1 MNRISLIAA
10 AAVIAGTSAATAQE
24 TVFTGTDVVEERN
37 EALREDIAEDF
48 ERDTQ
53 IGNEGRQL
61 GFSGSLAL
69 RASASNGNT
78 ESTDIGIGAN
88 YSWFDGTNGFGLQLS
103 YRYGEDEG
111 VTVEESLLYDL
122 EYTRDFNP
130 RFFAFAKLQG
140 SVDEFSSYETDTF
153 VGVGLGY
160 RVISTPDVQ
169 WSVQA
174 GPGYRVA
181 ELDDVIDRDFEE
193 SALSVSSNYSARIT
207 EGVVFSN
214 DTDVIASD
222 SDTVVFNDLGI
233 NYAIG
238 TDGLALRTSVQTE
251 YHTDPVPGREDTDN
265 TFGLSLVYSFD

>member
-1 MNRISLIAA
+1 MQRISFIAV
-10 AAVIAGTSAATAQE
+10 AAVIASAGIAQAQD
-24 TVFTGTDVVEERN
+24 TVFTGTDTVEDRN
-37 EALREDIAEDF
+37 EALREDIEEDF
-48 ERDTQ
+48 ERDTR
-53 IGNEGRQL
+53 IGNEGRSL
-61 GFSGSLAL
+61 GFSGSIAL
-69 RASASNGNT
+69 RASASDGNT
-78 ESTDIGIGAN
+78 DTAAIGLGAN
-88 YSWFDGTNGFGLQLS
+88 YTWFDGANGFGVQLS
-103 YRYGEDEG
+103 YSYAEDEG
-111 VTVEESLLYDL
+111 VTTEESLLYDL

-140 SVDEFSSYETDTF
+140 SLDEFSSYETDTF
-153 VGVGLGY
+153 LGVGVGY
-160 RVISTPDVQ
+160 RVISTPDTQ

-193 SALSVSSNYSARIT
+193 SAIAVSSN
-207 EGVVFSN
+207 FSSRFNESVLFTN

-222 SDTVVFNDLGI
+222 SDTVVYNDLGV

-251 YHTDPVPGREDTDN
+251 YHTDPVPGRKDTDN

>member
-1 MNRISLIAA
+1 MHRISFIAA
-10 AAVIAGTSAATAQE
+10 AAVIASAGAAVAQD
-24 TVFTGTDVVEERN
+24 TVFTGTDTVEDRN
-37 EALREDIAEDF
+37 EALREDIEEDF

-53 IGNEGRQL
+53 IGNEGREL
-61 GFSGSLAL
+61 GFTGSVAL
-69 RASASNGNT
+69 RASASDGNT
-78 ESTDIGIGAN
+78 DTGTIGLGAN
-88 YSWFDGTNGFGLQLS
+88 YSWFDGTNGFGVQLS
-103 YRYGEDEG
+103 YSYAEDEG
-111 VTVEESLLYDL
+111 ETTEESLLYDL
-122 EYTRDFNP
+122 EYTRDFTP

-140 SVDEFSSYETDTF
+140 SLDEFSSYETDTF
-153 VGVGLGY
+153 LGAGVGY
-160 RVISTPDVQ
+160 RVISTPDTQ

-193 SALSVSSNYSARIT
+193 TALAVSSN
-207 EGVVFSN
+207 FSSRFNESVLFTN

-222 SDTVVFNDLGI
+222 SDTVVYNDLGV